1 MASNVK
7 FLSGSYAQ
15 YSSLAVKDSNTLYFV
30 DGQLFKGDV
39 SYTDQIVVV
48 SALPDTLTAGKV
60 YVNTTD
66 KSVTYY
72 DGTTS
77 TAVIPATV
85 GSIGDSTPDTDLA
98 NVKAIKDFVAA
109 EIAKIPA
116 QVDYTVIVDDSK
128 TVVNGQKKIYTIKQ
142 GKTGSEV
149 AVEKD
154 IVIPDLKIEKLTTPT
169 TGSVNT
175 YEFTYGD
182 NTAVKI
188 EVPDFKDKVV
198 SSGEVIVVD
207 DTHPISGL
215 TNGTYLKLVIAN
227 DDANPVYI
235 NTNSLVDVYTGKTET
250 VGASVV
256 VSDTNEISVT
266 LSGAYVGT
274 DNITDKA
281 ITKGKLEQDVQDS
294 LSAMSWGVIS

>member
-7 FLSGSYAQ
+7 FLSGTYAQ
-15 YSSLAVKDSNTLYFV
+15 YSALGVKDNDTLYFL
-30 DGQLFKGDV
+30 DNGQLFKGSV
-39 SYTDQIVVV
+39 SYSDQIAVV
-48 SALPDTLTAGKV
+48 SALPDTLVAGKV

-77 TAVIPATV
+77 TVVVPATV
-85 GSIGDSTPDTDLA
+85 GTIGDSTPDTDLA

-116 QVDYTVIVDDSK
+116 QTDYTVIVDDSK

-142 GKTGSEV
+142 GKSGSEV

-169 TGSVNT
+169 AGSVNT

-207 DTHPISGL
+207 DAHPISGL

-235 NTNSLVDVYTGKTET
+235 NTNSLVDVYTGKAATDG
-250 VGASVV
+250 VSVSI
-256 VSDTNEISVT
+256 SDTNEISAT
-266 LSGAYVGT
+266 LVG
-274 DNITDKA
+274 KA
-281 ITKGKLEQDVQDS
+281 VSEANLDDALAKKIADADAALT
-294 LSAMSWGVIS
+294 WGTIA

>member
-1 MASNVK
+1 MANVK
-7 FLSGSYAQ
+7 FLTGTYAQ
-15 YSSLAVKDSNTLYFV
+15 YKGLATKDANTLYFV
-30 DGQLFKGDV
+30 DGQLFKGET
-39 SYTDQIVVV
+39 SYTNQIEVVD
-48 SALPDTLTAGKV
+48 SLPVTLVAGKV

-72 DGTTS
+72 DGAAS
-77 TAVIPATV
+77 TVVVPETV
-85 GSIGDSTPDTDLA
+85 AAIGDSTADTALA
-98 NVKAIKDFVAA
+98 SVKAIKDFVAA
-109 EIAKIPA
+109 EMAKIPA
-116 QVDYTVIVDDSK
+116 AVDYTVIVDDSK
-128 TVVNGQKKIYTIKQ
+128 IVADGQKKIYTIKQ

-169 TGSVNT
+169 TGSANT

-182 NTAVKI
+182 NTVVKI

-250 VGASVV
+250 TGVSVAISAS
-256 VSDTNEISVT
+256 NEISAT
-266 LSGAYVGT
+266 LVGKAVAEENLADALTTKINSTDEALTWGA
-274 DNITDKA
+274 
-281 ITKGKLEQDVQDS
+281 
-294 LSAMSWGVIS
+294 IS

>member
-1 MASNVK
+1 MAQISFK
-7 FLSGSYAQ
+7 AGSYAQ
-15 YSSLAVKDSNTLYFV
+15 YTALGAYDPSTLYFISE
-30 DGQLFKGDV
+30 GAIYKGNV
-39 SYTDQIVVV
+39 NCTDQVVIVET
-48 SALPDTLTAGKV
+48 LPQTLVGGKI
-60 YVNTTD
+60 YIEKD
-66 KSVTYY
+66 SGKVTYY

-77 TAVIPATV
+77 TVVVPATV
-85 GSIGDSTPDTDLA
+85 GTIGDSTPDTDLA

-116 QVDYTVIVDDSK
+116 QTDYTVIVDDSK

-142 GKTGSEV
+142 GKSGSEV

-169 TGSVNT
+169 AGSVNT

-207 DTHPISGL
+207 DTHPISGI

-235 NTNSLVDVYTGKTET
+235 NTKSLVDVYTGKTAT
-250 VGASVV
+250 DGVSISVSAS
-256 VSDTNEISVT
+256 NEISATLVGKAVT
-266 LSGAYVGT
+266 EANLEDTLAKKIADGDAALTWGT
-274 DNITDKA
+274 IA
-281 ITKGKLEQDVQDS
+281 
-294 LSAMSWGVIS
+294 

>member
-1 MASNVK
+1 MANTSIK
-7 FLSGSYAQ
+7 FFAGTYAQ
-15 YSSLAVKDSNTLYFV
+15 YAGLSSYDENALYFL
-30 DGQLFKGDV
+30 DNGKLFKGATEYGNQVIIIDSAPV
-39 SYTDQIVVV
+39 SPID
-48 SALPDTLTAGKV
+48 GRV
-60 YVNTTD
+60 YVNSSD
-66 KSVTYY
+66 GSATYY
-72 DGTTS
+72 DNGTP
-77 TAVIPATV
+77 ITV
-85 GSIGDSTPDTDLA
+85 VPEIIDTIGDASLDTSLA

-215 TNGTYLKLVIAN
+215 TNGTYLKFVIAN

-250 VGASVV
+250 VGVSISV
-256 VSDTNEISVT
+256 SETNEISATLVGKAVT
-266 LSGAYVGT
+266 EANLEDTLAQKINDADAALTWGAIV
-274 DNITDKA
+274 
-281 ITKGKLEQDVQDS
+281 
-294 LSAMSWGVIS
+294 